1 MATADLFPKFNLAGS
16 FGFSA
21 SDVSRLERWTSNFW
35 SWGPTVTWPI
45 FAGGRIYCNIKVQD
59 ALQEQAL
66 LTYEK
71 TVLTALKD
79 VETALVAYAK
89 QQETRKS
96 LSEAVVNNRKAV
108 DLAMKLYVAGKSDF
122 LNVLIAQRIAVC
134 HRRCPGAEHPH
145 RGYQPDCPLQG
156 VGRRLGKGGAST

>member
-1 MATADLFPKFNLAGS
+1 MDK
-16 FGFSA
+16 
-21 SDVSRLERWTSNFW
+21 WTSNFW

-45 FAGGRIYCNIKVQD
+45 FAGGRIYWNIKVQN

-89 QQETRKS
+89 EQEHRQS

-108 DLAMKLYVAGKSDF
+108 DLAMTLYVAGKSDF
-122 LNVLIAQRIAVC
+122 LNVLIAQRSLFATEDALVQSTRTVDTNLIALYK
-134 HRRCPGAEHPH
+134 A
-145 RGYQPDCPLQG
+145 
-156 VGRRLGKGGAST
+156 LGGGWEKAPPSPEDRKDKQ